1 MNRDLR
7 IGLSLSLLALGVA
20 GAFCFRADPA
30 AVDPAVAGLES
41 DPDETNALPLAPPPP
56 PVRLGPP
63 PAPPTVAARP
73 VGPPPLPVPAV
84 GPPPAVVTPRA
95 EPVLQAF
102 ADPLPPFPEPFDDP
116 PEEPAPAAPQTYT
129 VAPGDTLTDIAERT
143 LGSHRKYHTL
153 YEANRDVLEHPDAL
167 RVGMTLRIPDGKTL

>member
-30 AVDPAVAGLES
+30 AVDPALAGVEA
-41 DPDETNALPLAPPPP
+41 DADAADAPPDLAPPPP
-56 PVRLGPP
+56 PVRLAP
-63 PAPPTVAARP
+63 PATPPAVAAAP

-84 GPPPAVVTPRA
+84 GPPPVLPPAAPLASA
-95 EPVLQAF
+95 ET
-102 ADPLPPFPEPFDDP
+102 LPPFPEPLDEF
-116 PEEPAPAAPQTYT
+116 PEEPAPPPAEPQTYT
-129 VAPGDTLTDIAERT
+129 VAPGDTLTGIAERT
-143 LGSHRKYHTL
+143 LGSHRKYHAI

-167 RVGMTLRIPDGKTL
+167 RVGMTLRIPDRL